1 MKPQLSEL
9 QQQLDDVELAVQYAL
24 ELAAKEGTSAAE
36 CSISKS
42 AGISVG
48 TRMGDVETVEFNQ
61 DGALGISV
69 YRDHQKGRHHYDLS
83 RGHCGGGKKS
93 GGNCPLYIR

>member
-69 YRDHQKGRHHYDLS
+69 YRDHQKGSASTTDCMNCRRRSMLPRCMARS
-83 RGHCGGGKKS
+83 RD
-93 GGNCPLYIR
+93 